1 MLGII
6 FNFSIFFFATKL
18 IKNKNIMKKKKCIKL
33 VVMIFILNSFFCV
46 YDLSAQSLKN
56 SGPRFGITVVG
67 PGLLSDI
74 LNDNREIGDETEVEG
89 YTQKEAIMTQLG
101 WQWETILKEG
111 DEFSGIIEWVGFVGG
126 LERGTIVPSF
136 SGLLGIRRNTGFEIA
151 MGPTASLTGIGLV
164 VAAGHTFKS
173 GDLNVPVNIAFVP
186 SRENHFLG
194 DPASGE
200 KKASGLGVT
209 LTVGFNFNKPK

>member
-1 MLGII
+1 MKTKKHFITITLFFISLI
-6 FNFSIFFFATKL
+6 AFLSIES
-18 IKNKNIMKKKKCIKL
+18 N
-33 VVMIFILNSFFCV
+33 
-46 YDLSAQSLKN
+46 AQTIKN

-67 PGLLSDI
+67 PGLLADI
-74 LNDNREIGDETEVEG
+74 LNDERDIGDETEVD
-89 YTQKEAIMTQLG
+89 YTQKQAMMTQLG

-111 DEFSGIIEWVGFVGG
+111 QQFSGIIEWIGFVGG

-136 SGLLGIRRNTGFEIA
+136 SGLLGIRKNSGFEVA

-186 SRENHFLG
+186 SRDNHFLG
-194 DPASGE
+194 DPEDGE
-200 KKASGLGVT
+200 KLASGLGVT
-209 LTVGFNFNKPK
+209 VTVGFNFGN